1 MTSTADISL
10 PEMRALATSTLH
22 LGKESFAEGNFTD
35 AAAELG
41 VACENFAKVFG
52 ELGEE
57 CGEAYL
63 SYGKALFQLAV
74 MENEVLGNAL
84 EGIEVEEAT
93 TSSDTQVES
102 PSELKEEEK
111 IEVQG
116 SVVKALTEHF
126 AKHNLIAKHH
136 NIVES
141 EEESDDEDAEMTDLP
156 SEAEDSVAAED
167 ISNLQLAWE
176 MLELAKV
183 IYEKK
188 AKNSVA
194 EKRMEAQASLCEA
207 ITGLG
212 EVAFESGNYGL
223 ALEEF
228 TSCLKARQA
237 ELPKDSRSIAES
249 HFQVARAYAAMGK
262 LTETEE
268 NMKAAMMVLEER
280 ASNLSKMEFS
290 THLIDE
296 VADLEEL
303 GISLE
308 EMLVEFKEET
318 LSPAE
323 QMKRKLSAGSP
334 SAKLAGVDKAPK
346 IDDAKPIGATTVG
359 NA

>member
-1 MTSTADISL
+1 MTSVADVSL

-22 LGKESFAEGNFTD
+22 IGKESFAEGNFTD

-63 SYGKALFQLAV
+63 SYGKALFHVAV

-84 EGIEVEEAT
+84 EGMAVEEAAS
-93 TSSDTQVES
+93 SSDSQVES
-102 PSELKEEEK
+102 PSKLKEEEK
-111 IEVQG
+111 VEVQG
-116 SVVKALTEHF
+116 SVGKALTENF
-126 AKHNLIAKHH
+126 TKHSLIAKHH
-136 NIVES
+136 NVE
-141 EEESDDEDAEMTDLP
+141 DVEMTDSSTKP
-156 SEAEDSVAAED
+156 EDSVEAEDL
-167 ISNLQLAWE
+167 SNLQLAWE
-176 MLELAKV
+176 MFELAKV
-183 IYEKK
+183 IFGKK
-188 AKNSVA
+188 VKDTMA
-194 EKRMEAQASLCEA
+194 EKRMEAQASLWEA

-212 EVAFESGNYGL
+212 EVAFETGNYEL
-223 ALEEF
+223 ALEDF
-228 TSCLKARQA
+228 TSCLQARQA

-249 HFQVARAYAAMGK
+249 HFQIARTYAAMGK
-262 LTETEE
+262 STETEA
-268 NMKAAMMVLEER
+268 NMKAAILVLEER

-290 THLIDE
+290 PHLIDE
-296 VADLEEL
+296 VTDLEEL

-308 EMLVEFKEET
+308 ETLVEFKEES
-318 LSPAE
+318 LSPSD
-323 QMKRKLSAGSP
+323 QVKRKLSAGSP